1 MPPKNK
7 ADQKTT
13 RDAEEF
19 LPKPPD
25 RKEYERAMSAIKERL
40 KEIDT
45 ELVSSLPCCNCTEGS
60 YKVVLLVILVTVVF
74 TPLV

>member
-1 MPPKNK
+1 MRSPTMPLKNK

-25 RKEYERAMSAIKERL
+25 RKEYERAMGAIRERL

-45 ELVSSLPCCNCTEGS
+45 ELVSSQPCCNYTGGGYSCWLVS
-60 YKVVLLVILVTVVF
+60 CKLLC
-74 TPLV
+74 